1 MAPMTTVD
9 ETIYPYPNAVARF
22 PRLRQ
27 SMLAQFDRCPLSA
40 KFGLDYERGWSTH
53 DQARGQLAH
62 RTWAKCLEEM
72 ARNGESKI
80 EVDVALAILYEVL
93 RQHDVD
99 ARDVVALPAEQIADL
114 RMSVIKWA
122 YDSEFRIEDL
132 VDVEQRLQATITY
145 PSEYGPVERT
155 LTGQLDA
162 LFAEGPTR
170 AVVLDW
176 KDTWGMP
183 PESGI
188 SFQGYFQ
195 QRHYGFLVMENYRA
209 VQTVVL
215 REHYPRYG
223 EYREATVDRDSL
235 EDIRAELS
243 ALAERFD
250 RCMEQD
256 IFRPAPGKHCG
267 SARTRFL
274 TDEGVRTLGDACGE
288 SVRVLNRHG
297 EWEPASVASF
307 GRQPLLRVTFDGGE
321 VEEMTPDH
329 RWWQEDGT
337 RVTTVELERAPL
349 VRTAELPELDP
360 VGVRH
365 GIVFGDGHVYGRR
378 HYSAVRLQP
387 HKAELAEWFAAGPVA
402 VEHYPGQVVE
412 HEPVKRRADGVVDV
426 LLQPV
431 GYKALPERCSP
442 SYARGFI
449 AGLLATDG
457 SVDSNGGVSI
467 ACEGK
472 ARAERIAEIAR
483 LGGCVVSSV
492 RLVSAV
498 VPASISG
505 IALKRAGEARECMA
519 VRLKPLTA
527 PVVRSDQAARLK
539 ATNQMRRM
547 YRRVV
552 SIEEIG
558 VEEVYCV
565 IAPESES
572 FTLASGIVTSNCSYC
587 PRPSACPIFPEVRG
601 EGAIQDAEHARRVA
615 AQLVVARTASERW
628 TRALKAYANIHGPIP
643 VADAK
648 GRRQFGYVRS
658 QSTQRPSR
666 EDLERALQ
674 AAGGRP
680 IRVDD
685 LYRERVHTRFEEHTP
700 ETGVEI
706 TPEDARLA
714 EALRSALGDT

>member
-256 IFRPAPGKHCG
+256 IFRPAPGKHC
-267 SARTRFL
+267 
-274 TDEGVRTLGDACGE
+274 
-288 SVRVLNRHG
+288 
-297 EWEPASVASF
+297 
-307 GRQPLLRVTFDGGE
+307 
-321 VEEMTPDH
+321 
-329 RWWQEDGT
+329 
-337 RVTTVELERAPL
+337 
-349 VRTAELPELDP
+349 
-360 VGVRH
+360 
-365 GIVFGDGHVYGRR
+365 
-378 HYSAVRLQP
+378 
-387 HKAELAEWFAAGPVA
+387 
-402 VEHYPGQVVE
+402 
-412 HEPVKRRADGVVDV
+412 
-426 LLQPV
+426 
-431 GYKALPERCSP
+431 
-442 SYARGFI
+442 
-449 AGLLATDG
+449 
-457 SVDSNGGVSI
+457 
-467 ACEGK
+467 
-472 ARAERIAEIAR
+472 
-483 LGGCVVSSV
+483 
-492 RLVSAV
+492 
-498 VPASISG
+498 
-505 IALKRAGEARECMA
+505 
-519 VRLKPLTA
+519 
-527 PVVRSDQAARLK
+527 
-539 ATNQMRRM
+539 
-547 YRRVV
+547 
-552 SIEEIG
+552 
-558 VEEVYCV
+558 
-565 IAPESES
+565 
-572 FTLASGIVTSNCSYC
+572 SYC

-700 ETGVEI
+700 ESGVEI